1 MTIKQ
6 NVFDKGILSSSFG
19 STSVPSAW
27 IIMKFHNYP
36 KNKWSFIR
44 YSDDATHIYKF
55 RPSSVSWNFRSI
67 QLPPCVSL
75 ATRVPLGNCGSFEA
89 SIFDIYSL
97 SLDTFNTSELVSV
110 LAYSFSSEKASAHGV

>member
-19 STSVPSAW
+19 STSVPFAW
-27 IIMKFHNYP
+27 IIMKSP
-36 KNKWSFIR
+36 KNKRSFIR